1 MPLQLRHAVGRRRL
15 RPTPGAY
22 NFRTMLHPSV
32 TAALLLGLAA
42 TCASAADAPPSSAA
56 PPAPAE
62 AASAPQVRDRGG
74 DPAIRRSVIEDDQV
88 KVEELRVRG
97 QTERI
102 VVSPKHGG
110 KPYEIITTPNGRDPG
125 GTADG
130 RRGATGQRVWTVL
143 GF

>member
-1 MPLQLRHAVGRRRL
+1 MAADCQSAWNAHPA
-15 RPTPGAY
+15 AY
-22 NFRTMLHPSV
+22 NFPTMQHASV
-32 TAALLLGLAA
+32 LAALLLGLAVTA
-42 TCASAADAPPSSAA
+42 TGATAADAPPSPAAPASAA
-56 PPAPAE
+56 APE
-62 AASAPQVRDRGG
+62 VHDRGG

-102 VVSPKHGG
+102 VVSPKHAGR
-110 KPYEIITTPNGRDPG
+110 PYEILTNPNGRDPG
-125 GTADG
+125 GSADG

>member
-1 MPLQLRHAVGRRRL
+1 VH
-15 RPTPGAY
+15 
-22 NFRTMLHPSV
+22 
-32 TAALLLGLAA
+32 
-42 TCASAADAPPSSAA
+42 
-56 PPAPAE
+56 
-62 AASAPQVRDRGG
+62 DRGG

-125 GTADG
+125 GSADG